1 MLEYKATIKGSGA
14 KMYIVEKMIPGKGL
28 FECYHNFLKDKTVC
42 AGDYKNK
49 SKGYTNISTQILQVL
64 SSHICL

>member
-1 MLEYKATIKGSGA
+1 
-14 KMYIVEKMIPGKGL
+14 MYIVEKMIPGKGL

-42 AGDYKNK
+42 AGDYKTK